1 MAGPKKTMNDI
12 IEQSIKLAETWQ
24 RQANKIKTP
33 DEVAFDRKIAKMV
46 TNPANKVFLTELI
59 DQSFRPKDAGRIADQ
74 ITYLLNKYDDID
86 LFEAFEKALIKVFL
100 LAGRHLPQ
108 ISVPAIIH
116 RIRQQTAAVILD
128 GETAKLKTH
137 IERRQS
143 ENIGV
148 NLNIIGEAVLGE
160 DEAEHRMRI
169 YEEALSRPEITY
181 ISIKISTIFSQIS
194 SLAFKDTVRIL
205 TERLSRIFRAAMAH
219 PYPDEAGKRAYKF
232 INLDMEEY
240 RDLPLTFEAFKQ
252 TLDQDEF
259 KKLSAGIV
267 LQAYLPDAIDW
278 HEGLCVWARK
288 RVEAGGSPV
297 KMRLVKGANMDM
309 EKTEAAS
316 KHWPQAPYHQKL
328 DSDAN
333 YKRILRTALQPENAR
348 CIRIGVASHNLF
360 ELAHAHLLAK
370 ELGTE
375 EYLIIEMLEGMA
387 GAAARTLHQEG
398 IPVLLYAAVATKE
411 NFSHAIAYYV
421 RRLDENT
428 SPQNFLTHAFNLI
441 PGDEDWNY
449 LATQFRASF
458 ERIETAPKK
467 AFRQQNRLQREDR
480 TSHSTVHE
488 DRFLPEPDTD
498 FTLKPN
504 RQWARNIVQQWKNQ
518 AADSI
523 TEIPVIVGNRSL
535 FKDLETKAVKNL
547 ADDATEKPLAHYG
560 LATIKHIDEAM
571 EIAARDQS
579 GWAKMSHESRH
590 EIISRAAQNL
600 RDLRGD
606 LIGVAAAEVG
616 KCVSETDVE
625 VSEAVDFAEFYPY
638 SHRKLWRRKN
648 LKFEGK
654 GVGVIVP
661 PWNFPIAIPAG
672 GVIASLVAGNNT
684 ILKPAPQ
691 STYCAWILCQ
701 AFWDAGVPKAALQ
714 FLPCQN
720 DPEASHLVAHP
731 KTDFVI
737 FTGSTQTALKMLKA
751 RPRLHLFAETG
762 GKNAMIVSSVSDHD
776 KAIADIIQ
784 SAFSNTGQKC
794 SATSLLLLH
803 RTLFDD
809 KHFQAALVD
818 AAASI
823 PQGSPWDLRSKI
835 GPLANPLGGPLKEAI
850 DQIHRDEFWALQ
862 PKVSS
867 DNPHLVSPGILWNVS
882 QQSYCYKN
890 ELFGPV
896 LGVMPYDTIEEA
908 VRIVNQTDF
917 GLTAGIHSLDD
928 REVDIWRESIRAGNL
943 YINRGT
949 TGAIVLRQPFGGMAK
964 SAIGPGIK
972 VGGHNYTLE
981 FSNSSEIGYPE
992 ARLAN
997 APEITAFEPL
1007 MESFP
1012 GGLTSESEKDILAS
1026 FESAAYEYQ
1035 ALYGQTED
1043 YFQIRGET
1051 NQNRY
1056 LRMQSILVRI
1066 EARDDAFSI
1075 FSRLFNAKLSGSKTI
1090 VSVASD
1096 CSDDFREWMRLNA
1109 PLIGMTYQEESQ
1121 AAIATD
1127 ISNYERIR
1135 FASPEAVSD
1144 RLAEKAA
1151 AEGIYIACEKP
1162 HIDGRVELILYFR
1175 EQSVSHS
1182 YHRYGNLGYH
1192 QLTKAA
1198 AEIESPGEP

>member
-1 MAGPKKTMNDI
+1 MNDI
-12 IEQSIKLAETWQ
+12 IEQSIQLAAKWQ
-24 RQANKIKTP
+24 RQANEIKTA
-33 DEVAFDRKIAKMV
+33 DEVTFDRKIAKMV
-46 TNPANKVFLTELI
+46 KNPANKVFLTELI
-59 DQSFRPKDAGRIADQ
+59 DQSFRPRDASRVADQ

-100 LAGRHLPQ
+100 LAGRHVPQ

-128 GETAKLKTH
+128 GEPASLKKH
-137 IERRQS
+137 IAQRQS
-143 ENIGV
+143 ENFGV
-148 NLNIIGEAVLGE
+148 NLNIIGEAILGE
-160 DEAEHRMRI
+160 EEAEERMRI
-169 YEEALSRPEITY
+169 YEEALSRPEVTY

-194 SLAFKDTVRIL
+194 SLAFRDTIRIL
-205 TERLSRIFRAAMAH
+205 TVRLSRIFRAAMEH
-219 PYPDEAGKRAYKF
+219 SYTDEAGEKVAKF

-240 RDLPLTFEAFKQ
+240 RDLPLTVEAFKQ
-252 TLDQDEF
+252 TLDQAEF
-259 KKLSAGIV
+259 KTLSAGIV
-267 LQAYLPDAIDW
+267 LQAYLPDTIGW
-278 HEGLCVWARK
+278 HEDLCAWARQ
-288 RVEAGGSPV
+288 RVAAGGSPV

-316 KHWPQAPYHQKL
+316 KRWPQAPYHEKL
-328 DSDAN
+328 DTDAN
-333 YKRILRTALQPENAR
+333 YKRILRKALQPENAR

-360 ELAHAHLLAK
+360 ELAYAHLLAQ
-370 ELGTE
+370 ELGTATH
-375 EYLIIEMLEGMA
+375 LIIEMLEGMA
-387 GAAARTLHQEG
+387 GAAARTLHREG
-398 IPVLLYAAVATKE
+398 IPVLLYAPVATKE
-411 NFSHAIAYYV
+411 NFTHAIAYYV

-428 SPQNFLTHAFNLI
+428 SPQNFLTHAFNLL
-441 PGDEDWNY
+441 PGNEDWDY
-449 LATQFRASF
+449 LAAQFRASF
-458 ERIETAPKK
+458 DRIETAPQQ

-480 TSHSTVHE
+480 TSHSTVHA
-488 DRFLPEPDTD
+488 DRFIPEPDTD
-498 FTLKPN
+498 FTLQPN
-504 RQWARNIVQQWKNQ
+504 RQWARNIVQRWKDQ
-518 AADSI
+518 ATDAL
-523 TEIPVIVGNRSL
+523 TEIPVVVGNRRL
-535 FKDLETKAVKNL
+535 YQELETQAVKNL
-547 ADDATEKPLAHYG
+547 ADPTTEKPLARYG

-571 EIAARDQS
+571 EIAAGDQS
-579 GWAKMSHESRH
+579 GWGKLSHQARH

-625 VSEAVDFAEFYPY
+625 VSEAIDFAEFYPY

-648 LKFEGK
+648 LQFEGK

-701 AFWDAGVPKAALQ
+701 AFWDAGVPKEALQ
-714 FLPCQN
+714 FLPCRN

-737 FTGSTQTALKMLKA
+737 FTGSTQTALNMLKA

-784 SAFSNTGQKC
+784 SAFGNTGQKC

-803 RTLFDD
+803 RTLYDD
-809 KHFQAALVD
+809 AHFRTALVD
-818 AAASI
+818 AAASL
-823 PQGSPWDLRSKI
+823 PQGSPWDLSSKI
-835 GPLANPLGGPLKEAI
+835 GPLANPLSGPLKQAI
-850 DQIHRDEFWALQ
+850 DQIHADETWALK

-867 DNPHLVSPGILWNVS
+867 DHPHMVSPGIIWNVS

-908 VRIVNQTDF
+908 VRIVNQTNF
-917 GLTAGIHSLDD
+917 GLTSGIHSLDD
-928 REVDIWRESIRAGNL
+928 REIDIWRESIRAGNL

-981 FSNSSEIGYPE
+981 FSHSIEVGHPE
-992 ARLAN
+992 DRLAN
-997 APEITAFEPL
+997 APEITPFEPL
-1007 MESFP
+1007 LESFP
-1012 GGLTSESEKDILAS
+1012 GGMTSETEKAILAG
-1026 FESAAYEYQ
+1026 FESAAHEYQ
-1035 ALYGQTED
+1035 ALFGQTED

-1066 EARDDAFSI
+1066 EASDDACSI
-1075 FSRLFNAKLSGSKTI
+1075 FSRLFNAKLSGSETI
-1090 VSVASD
+1090 VSVAPD
-1096 CSDDFREWMRLNA
+1096 CSDDFRAWMRLNA
-1109 PLIGMTYQEESQ
+1109 PLIGTTYQEETQ
-1121 AAIATD
+1121 TD
-1127 ISNYERIR
+1127 IAADILNYERIR

-1144 RLAEKAA
+1144 HLAEKAA

-1162 HIDGRVELILYFR
+1162 HIDGRVELVLYFR

-1182 YHRYGNLGYH
+1182 YHRYGNLGYFS
-1192 QLTKAA
+1192 LTEAA
-1198 AEIESPGEP
+1198 TEIESPGELER